1 MNLFANLFFI
11 FLFLFSMFSFRMPN
25 VENDNYIMHKLVL
38 FIAIFC
44 YQLLL
49 SIVTKIRDKCKIDI
63 NQLIS
68 ESLQMA
74 LFCVIGYSIFIDV
87 KYMNSTKV
95 AVGRV
100 MKKNFR
106 FIYVTFIIVLV
117 VAIIKSAQLMFR
129 NKYHDCEKY

>member
-1 MNLFANLFFI
+1 
-11 FLFLFSMFSFRMPN
+11 MPN

-44 YQLLL
+44 YQFLL